1 LYSGDAKVYR
11 VYVEEMY
18 PGAAVVVVNDRFRA
32 SVPMDFYDAP
42 PASRS
47 VWKKGKE
54 LKVLGS
60 LVKIDGKMHLRVYDI
75 LEEVG

>member
-1 LYSGDAKVYR
+1 VIVSIVY
-11 VYVEEMY
+11 
-18 PGAAVVVVNDRFRA
+18 VVVNNRFRA

-47 VWKKGKE
+47 VWKKGNE
-54 LKVLGS
+54 LKVLGT
-60 LVKIDGKMHLRVYDI
+60 LLRIDKKMYLRVYDI